1 MQSSASESEWKS
13 RASGNQVRVRT
24 NGDSKSGNLYSRV
37 KVRENK
43 KRFRGNAEK
52 AVCFDRFT
60 DERF

>member
-1 MQSSASESEWKS
+1 VQARINE
-13 RASGNQVRVRT
+13 
-24 NGDSKSGNLYSRV
+24 DSKSGKLYSRV
-37 KVRENK
+37 EVRENK

>member
-1 MQSSASESEWKS
+1 MRINE
-13 RASGNQVRVRT
+13 
-24 NGDSKSGNLYSRV
+24 DSKSGNLYSRV